1 MTWAAVLLGLVFIAS
16 GASKVFSP
24 TWPDQAARL
33 GSPRTVARAL
43 PFAELLL
50 GILGAGDVA
59 RTPVVSAMAVLLVM
73 FTAVLVRAIAS
84 GNPPPCACFGG
95 MSTRPV
101 GWWSVIRNLALL
113 ALAAGALIR

>member
-24 TWPDQAARL
+24 TWPDQATRL
-33 GSPRTVARAL
+33 GSPPIMARLLPLGELVLGVLGAADVARA
-43 PFAELLL
+43 PVIATMSGLL
-50 GILGAGDVA
+50 
-59 RTPVVSAMAVLLVM
+59 MA
-73 FTAVLVRAIAS
+73 FTAVLVRAIVG

-101 GWWSVIRNLALL
+101 GWWSVARNVALL
-113 ALAAGALIR
+113 AVAAVALWA